1 MQSSL
6 SNIILL
12 VIFKLSMVLDIFN
25 MIITFRLA
33 IVDSNIDGCLDI
45 YIMCSLEKVHSEYI

>member
-6 SNIILL
+6 SNIIVL

-25 MIITFRLA
+25 MITFRLA
-33 IVDSNIDGCLDI
+33 IVDSNIDGYLDI
-45 YIMCSLEKVHSEYI
+45 YILWSLENVHSEYI